1 MDAKLTPLDRLRKV
15 QEALACA
22 ELFTCKNAHQQSAG
36 KVLTIIKDSQALIPS
51 LMVDL
56 SWKTIDSAPRDRTPI
71 LGYSAEGVMYVCWYQ
86 NEKWCFFD
94 DGNGNILSW
103 LPNHWMHLPKPLVC
117 QI

>member
-51 LMVDL
+51 LMADL
-56 SWKTIDSAPRDRTPI
+56 ETVEVE
-71 LGYSAEGVMYVCWYQ
+71 LQFE
-86 NEKWCFFD
+86 
-94 DGNGNILSW
+94 NI
-103 LPNHWMHLPKPLVC
+103 PFVARCIKCNPPKEE
-117 QI
+117 